1 VINQQ
6 PEEQNIQAGSAVR
19 GNQLYSERL
28 AAGAR
33 WLVGSGRGKHTV
45 QLMVLAS
52 DDSEQNLKE
61 MLGADGFQ
69 KIRNQLYIMRRV
81 GSPPTVMLFFGE
93 YGSQADA
100 QQAQNSLPDFLQ
112 NLNPYSLSIEDAV
125 KKAKGGE

>member
-1 VINQQ
+1 
-6 PEEQNIQAGSAVR
+6 
-19 GNQLYSERL
+19 
-28 AAGAR
+28 
-33 WLVGSGRGKHTV
+33 
-45 QLMVLAS
+45 MVLAS